1 MSQMSF
7 DEHSQR
13 YLLPLAKALGL
24 AFAEK
29 RVEGSWGE
37 HSASSPLARLTLE
50 CDRGLYWLSV
60 GSSSQD
66 QLWSIDQVS
75 ELFPRVRQSRL
86 GHQRLSLD
94 DQVEFILAHWAEI
107 EMLFS
112 AENAAETNKRL
123 MSVGR

>member
-1 MSQMSF
+1 MSQMTF
-7 DEHSQR
+7 DEHAQK
-13 YLLPLAKALGL
+13 YLVPLAKSLGL
-24 AFAEK
+24 AVSEK

-60 GSSSQD
+60 GSTSKD
-66 QLWSIDQVS
+66 QLWSIEHVS

-86 GHQRLSLD
+86 GHQRLSLEE
-94 DQVEFILAHWAEI
+94 QVEFILAHWAEI
-107 EMLFS
+107 EMLFA
-112 AENAAETNKRL
+112 AENAAETNTRL